1 MQDVPC
7 YLQGCMKQLYVDQ
20 YSDFILNDIYIIL
33 WKVNAFKWIDPH
45 RNIELKANK
54 LEYAKLEVLF

>member
-1 MQDVPC
+1 
-7 YLQGCMKQLYVDQ
+7 MKQLYVDQ
-20 YSDFILNDIYIIL
+20 YSDCILHDIYIIL